1 MLFGSFPKVP
11 KFLEVMGL
19 SGDDL
24 KKYAPAA
31 LQSLIAEKLIFS
43 RWTQVMLRFE
53 ESMYRNPDQDLQAL
67 WWKLKKQYQLLNEN
81 DAHQSNS
88 ADYAAKLHVVAAP
101 VYYHNY
107 MMGDLFASQVWSHV
121 AKTFDHSKPFE
132 TCFNGE
138 KAKQIGDYFKSKIF
152 APGNTMNWEQLTIHA
167 THHELSAISFAEM
180 FVK

>member
-11 KFLEVMGL
+11 KFLEVVGL
-19 SGDDL
+19 SGDEL
-24 KKYAPAA
+24 KKFGPAA

-53 ESMYRNPDQDLQAL
+53 ESMYRDPKQDLQAL

-81 DAHQSNS
+81 DAKTSDS

-121 AKTFDHSKPFE
+121 AKTFDNAKPFE
-132 TCFNGE
+132 TVFIGE
-138 KAKQIGDYFKSKIF
+138 KSKEIGNYFKEKIF
-152 APGNTMNWEQLTIHA
+152 APGNMANWEELTIHA
-167 THHELSAISFAEM
+167 TNHELSAKSFAEM